1 MSLSKH
7 ALFLMEDSSSFDDSD
22 LEDIL
27 FDDDKQLLLMITAKD
42 LEDKKN
48 TKWPGS
54 KVDRLCIPQNRTL
67 GHSMVMQ
74 DYFSE
79 VPTYPAYLFHRRYR
93 M

>member
-1 MSLSKH
+1 
-7 ALFLMEDSSSFDDSD
+7 
-22 LEDIL
+22 
-27 FDDDKQLLLMITAKD
+27 LLLMITAED

-74 DYFSE
+74 D
-79 VPTYPAYLFHRRYR
+79 
-93 M
+93 